1 MRDRRVT
8 ACSRRTDAG
17 VVETVY
23 RVGGETFGSVEVL
36 RATLERR

>member
-23 RVGGETFGSVEVL
+23 RVEGETFGSVEAL
-36 RATLERR
+36 RAAVDLR